1 MLSGIIAAWRE
12 VKLIVAALTA
22 LSVLSAFTK
31 RRWLSLLPL
40 TLLAWVF
47 YFFRDP
53 ERLPAIEGDEWI
65 LAPADGVITR
75 IDTLDEAY
83 FFNGPVQRIVIFL
96 SIFNVHVQ
104 RAPYAGSVQTIRY
117 QKGGFAPAFLDSA
130 QENESNFIGLT
141 TSRGPLA
148 IKQMTGILARRIVC
162 RVKEGNT
169 LSAGQRVGLIKFGS
183 RVDLFVP
190 LDAEILVKKGQ
201 KVRGG
206 QTVVGRW
213 KNPKTAPK

>member
-12 VKLIVAALTA
+12 VKSIVVALAA
-22 LSVLSAFTK
+22 LSVLSGFTK

-40 TLLAWVF
+40 TVLGWVF

-53 ERLPAIEGDEWI
+53 GRQPEVSGGEWI

-75 IDTLDEAY
+75 IDTLDEAH
-83 FFNGPVQRIVIFL
+83 FFNGPVQRVVIFL

-104 RAPYAGSVQTIRY
+104 RAPYAGSVQAIRY
-117 QKGGFAPAFLDSA
+117 QKGGFAPAFLESA

-162 RVKEGNT
+162 RVKEGDD

-183 RVDLFVP
+183 RVDLLLP
-190 LDAEILVKKGQ
+190 LDVEITAQTGQ

-206 QTVVGRW
+206 QTIVARW
-213 KNPKTAPK
+213 V